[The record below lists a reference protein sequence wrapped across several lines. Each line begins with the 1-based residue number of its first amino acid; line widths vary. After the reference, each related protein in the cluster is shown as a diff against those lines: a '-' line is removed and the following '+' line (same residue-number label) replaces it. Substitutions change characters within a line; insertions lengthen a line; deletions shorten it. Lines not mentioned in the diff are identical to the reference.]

1 MYAKELSENVRLRRE
16 IKAELEGGLPC
27 HAECG
32 GFLYLHESME
42 GMDGIDY
49 EMAGFIEG
57 SAVRKDRLVRFGY
70 VEIEGGQNGAY
81 LERGDTLK
89 GHEFHYW
96 DSSNNGDACI
106 ARKPGRDVAWDCI
119 HMKGNT
125 FAGFPHIHYY
135 SNPLF
140 ARRFV
145 DRMRKF
151 RAVREKEGKYI

>member
-16 IKAELEGGLPC
+16 IKAKLERGLPC

-70 VEIEGGQNGAY
+70 VQIEGKRDGVY
-81 LERGDTLK
+81 LEQGEVLR

-96 DSSNNGDACI
+96 DSQNNGDDCTAG
-106 ARKPGRDVAWDCI
+106 KPGRDIRWNCI
-119 HMKGNT
+119 HMRGNV

-135 SNPLF
+135 SNMRF
-140 ARRFV
+140 AQRFV
-145 DRMRKF
+145 DRMREYHAAW
-151 RAVREKEGKYI
+151 RIGKGMK